1 MAGLVNAEKQRSKD
15 PHQSLRY
22 WVQLGQ
28 IEIAGFRE
36 CSSLTIETEMFE
48 YAEGGQNTYTHK
60 LPVRRKYA
68 NITLK
73 RGMEE
78 GQDLYKW
85 YLQTASGKITR
96 QDISIII
103 YDPLGEPVRK
113 WDLQNAYPCKWTGPD
128 LKAESGAIAIETLEI
143 AHEGLLPS
151 SQ

>member
-1 MAGLVNAEKQRSKD
+1 MAELVNAEKQRSKD
-15 PHQSLRY
+15 PHQGLRY

-36 CSSLTIETEMFE
+36 CSGLIIETEMFE

-60 LPVRRKYA
+60 LPVRRKYF

-85 YLQTASGKITR
+85 YLQTANGKMFR
-96 QDISIII
+96 QNISIII

-113 WDLQNAYPCKWTGPD
+113 WDLQNACPCKWTGPE
-128 LKAESGAIAIETLEI
+128 LKAESGALAIETLEI